1 MKSQILN
8 ILLTKTINQKT
19 KSLNV
24 YVKNITL
31 AKIVVSVLKALLWI
45 RNSVNVVRSVNAKLT
60 EVKRT
65 VRATVFAN
73 SKVTS
78 RTVFVTLDLSTM
90 VS

>member
-1 MKSQILN
+1 MI

-24 YVKNITL
+24 YAKSITL
-31 AKIVVSVLKALLWI
+31 ARIAVSVLKALLWI

-65 VRATVFAN
+65 VKATAFAN
-73 SKVTS
+73 SKATS